1 MMIRNF
7 DVRQKST
14 GDVIVRLGTP
24 LYLLLFALFGDV
36 RQILQRRHAIL
47 GAGAGQWNLRH
58 LARVDRREQ
67 SGSRLRAGCS
77 VLPCATE

>member
-24 LYLLLFALFGDV
+24 EYLLSW
-36 RQILQRRHAIL
+36 R
-47 GAGAGQWNLRH
+47 
-58 LARVDRREQ
+58 
-67 SGSRLRAGCS
+67 SS
-77 VLPCATE
+77 AT